1 MKSASSGSV
10 KILIAQIDITER
22 IDRMEINSDYI
33 KELAESIREQGLLQ
47 PILLRKKGVRFEL
60 IAGHRRLL
68 AVKSLGIVEIEAIVK
83 EMTDEQAVLAR
94 AVENL
99 QRVDL
104 TVIEEARVY
113 QAMHVMLNMSFD
125 EIARRLGKGPGIV
138 RRKYSLLELH
148 PALIEAIHQK
158 RIIYSVAEELQ
169 KLPSESSLLYYLG
182 FCVDHGATMFVVRQW
197 VADELSKER
206 TKALEIASS
215 RGEVLMP
222 KSQPV
227 YVPCDLCSGPMRI
240 GDEVV
245 LRVCTGCVKKLNEV
259 LEGVKT

>member
-1 MKSASSGSV
+1 LKNVYSGSA

-22 IDRMEINSDYI
+22 IDRMEINSDDV

-47 PILLRKKGVRFEL
+47 PILLRKQGVRFEL

-104 TVIEEARVY
+104 TIIEEARVY
-113 QAMHVMLNMSFD
+113 KAMHVMLNMSFD

-138 RRKYSLLELH
+138 RRKCSLLELH

-158 RIIYSVAEELQ
+158 RVIYSVAEELQ
-169 KLPSESSLLYYLG
+169 KLPSESSILYYLG

-206 TKALEIASS
+206 SKALEIAGA
-215 RGEVLMP
+215 RGEVLVP
-222 KSQPV
+222 KSTPV
-227 YVPCDLCSGPMRI
+227 YVPCDLCQGAMRI

-245 LRVCTGCVKKLNEV
+245 IRACNACVKRLNQVINED
-259 LEGVKT
+259 